1 MAAGSPSFRES
12 VSEWP
17 RARDGAS
24 ALGSAWARRFLAA
37 LLLPQG
43 SVLAALGSLA
53 RHARSAWVPF
63 PASSPESALRRGEE
77 SQKLAVYSVRSATVS
92 VLVSPASLVSH
103 LTASE
108 NPQALRK
115 VSLQAGLVERTYFLQ
130 PLHLAKHL
138 AHLTILPEHFCLAI
152 VSVQVG
158 PMSPVF
164 RPALSEN
171 RQAFRKVWLPAGLVE
186 RASFLQ
192 PLHLAKHPEQHS
204 PSANSRQVSLNWA
217 VFSSQQPPSE
227 SRSRRAIQLRQEI
240 W

>member
-1 MAAGSPSFRES
+1 MYYFGRK
-12 VSEWP
+12 V
-17 RARDGAS
+17 GY
-24 ALGSAWARRFLAA
+24 LLAWALE
-37 LLLPQG
+37 LQP
-43 SVLAALGSLA
+43 LGAVVILG
-53 RHARSAWVPF
+53 
-63 PASSPESALRRGEE
+63 SPESSRVLEPLDSEE
-77 SQKLAVYSVRSATVS
+77 VFLAQFAREHFRLATVS
-92 VLVSPASLVSH
+92 VQVNPLASVFRPAL
-103 LTASE
+103 SE
-108 NPQALRK
+108 NRQASRKASALAKHQALRK

-204 PSANSRQVSLNWA
+204 PSANSRQVSINWA
-217 VFSSQQPPSE
+217 VFSAQQPQSE
-227 SRSRRAIQLRQEI
+227 SRSRRAIWLRLEVR
-240 W
+240 

>member
-1 MAAGSPSFRES
+1 VYYFGRK
-12 VSEWP
+12 V
-17 RARDGAS
+17 GY
-24 ALGSAWARRFLAA
+24 LLAWALE
-37 LLLPQG
+37 LQP
-43 SVLAALGSLA
+43 LGAVVILG
-53 RHARSAWVPF
+53 
-63 PASSPESALRRGEE
+63 SPESSRVLEPLDSEE
-77 SQKLAVYSVRSATVS
+77 VFLAQFAREHFRLATVS
-92 VLVSPASLVSH
+92 VQVNPLASVFRPAL
-103 LTASE
+103 SE
-108 NPQALRK
+108 NRQAFRKASALAKHQALRK

-158 PMSPVF
+158 PMSPVL

-204 PSANSRQVSLNWA
+204 PSANSRQVSINWA
-217 VFSSQQPPSE
+217 VFSAQQPQSE
-227 SRSRRAIQLRQEI
+227 SRSRRAIWLRLEVR
-240 W
+240 

>member
-1 MAAGSPSFRES
+1 
-12 VSEWP
+12 VYY
-17 RARDGAS
+17 
-24 ALGSAWARRFLAA
+24 LGRKVGYLLAWALE
-37 LLLPQG
+37 LQP
-43 SVLAALGSLA
+43 LGAVVILG
-53 RHARSAWVPF
+53 
-63 PASSPESALRRGEE
+63 SPESSRVLEPLDSEE
-77 SQKLAVYSVRSATVS
+77 VFLAQFAREHSRLATVS
-92 VLVSPASLVSH
+92 VQVNPLASVFRPAL
-103 LTASE
+103 SE
-108 NPQALRK
+108 NRRAFRKASALAKHQAIRK

-158 PMSPVF
+158 PMSRVL

-204 PSANSRQVSLNWA
+204 PSANSRQVSINWA
-217 VFSSQQPPSE
+217 VFSAQQPQSE
-227 SRSRRAIQLRQEI
+227 SRSRRAIWLRLEVR
-240 W
+240 

>member
-1 MAAGSPSFRES
+1 VYYFGRK
-12 VSEWP
+12 V
-17 RARDGAS
+17 GY
-24 ALGSAWARRFLAA
+24 LLAWALE
-37 LLLPQG
+37 LQP
-43 SVLAALGSLA
+43 LGAVVILG
-53 RHARSAWVPF
+53 
-63 PASSPESALRRGEE
+63 SPESSRVLEPLDSEE
-77 SQKLAVYSVRSATVS
+77 VFLAQFAREHFRLATVS
-92 VLVSPASLVSH
+92 VQVNLLTSVFRPAL
-103 LTASE
+103 SE
-108 NPQALRK
+108 NRQAFRKASALAKHQALRK

-204 PSANSRQVSLNWA
+204 PSANSRQVSINWA
-217 VFSSQQPPSE
+217 VFSAQQPQSE
-227 SRSRRAIQLRQEI
+227 SRSRRAIWLRLEVR
-240 W
+240 